1 MAADTEVNW
10 KGPPPA
16 GSKPDLRIWRVE
28 NNQGGKCPF
37 GIRPWP
43 VKDYGRFFDGDSYIV
58 LKTFKKARSKKLCHD
73 VFFWLGLESSIGT
86 FRLTHIHY
94 SLDYH
99 KQTSNADEKG
109 VAAYKTV
116 ELDDFLGGAAKQ
128 HRLVQGNESERFLRC
143 FKAPP
148 VIMHGGIASGFKKV
162 KINANKTS
170 AGGKDPILRK
180 VRKRGR
186 RYVVSVVDVAESSL
200 NDSDVFILDCGN
212 VLYQYNG
219 PKSSGFEKNRA
230 QQEVAKVSKKR
241 HKTSGIVVKHVHVHE
256 GDKSKFWKI
265 LGGSSSSKK
274 DNDVSPPEPPLKMEV
289 SSVKK
294 SVAEDDELLRPEDD
308 DEMLLRPDDDE
319 SGGGKMSV
327 LHGDEFGGYPAD
339 VQIIRIISDKDG
351 MPVFTKELEGTFGDF
366 NMDVLKSDGMYVVD
380 GAMKDGDTVWLW
392 SGNDCDKSLKMEAML
407 MIESYLCK
415 SAYPNC
421 PVTMLKE
428 CDDDLPLDF
437 QKIFDSMGD
446 VHDNGVE

>member
-1 MAADTEVNW
+1 MVDSLMVIRTSYSR
-10 KGPPPA
+10 P
-16 GSKPDLRIWRVE
+16 SRKPDRR
-28 NNQGGKCPF
+28 NCATTCFF
-37 GIRPWP
+37 GSAWSPRS
-43 VKDYGRFFDGDSYIV
+43 VRFVSLTCI
-58 LKTFKKARSKKLCHD
+58 TH
-73 VFFWLGLESSIGT
+73 SIIT
-86 FRLTHIHY
+86 
-94 SLDYH
+94 
-99 KQTSNADEKG
+99 QTSNADEKG

-265 LGGSSSSKK
+265 LGGSSSKK

-289 SSVKK
+289 ASVKK
-294 SVAEDDELLRPEDD
+294 SIAEDDD

-319 SGGGKMSV
+319 AGGGKMSV
-327 LHGDEFGGYPAD
+327 LHGDEFGGYTSAD

-446 VHDNGVE
+446 AHDNTASYSWN